1 MYAYYLTFTIKI
13 CTWIYKG
20 KNEGFLL
27 TFLGL
32 FRVLWVLQSTIESIT
47 SLSIGT
53 FHSFVPPE
61 TIFLECVRI

>member
-47 SLSIGT
+47 SL
-53 FHSFVPPE
+53 
-61 TIFLECVRI
+61 